1 MKLKLL
7 LVSVVALVLSNISL
21 SAARINGQLDAYQM
35 GHWAMKQHNSICAL
49 VYPAISNNKTKP
61 LNITKDEA
69 LNLLSTQYPVFIST
83 NPDDPTVG
91 YDSIITY
98 PQYGEYV
105 QFIQRQKTNTFWVK
119 PSLDKQAIELDARFI
134 ALLNAEQKTYLKLY
148 QNNGDIRYANIPAKS
163 AELLLH
169 FNMKLYNLGALP
181 GTLLYKNDSLKS
193 TYGIE
198 DKKKRAREEIVV
210 FLQTDPTDPTI
221 GYDSVFYND
230 YRSNV
235 TDTNKYQA
243 MCFVMSQTGAA
254 FKLEALGAGFVSKS
268 YYNSDYMISG
278 VGVYGYIKYPLITSL
293 NPTEKAFIEYCIAS
307 TIESK
312 LTLNDASYGYY
323 LQAFGIK
330 PKGALEKVRGL
341 EFKIDS
347 PDK

>member
-1 MKLKLL
+1 MKLKTLL
-7 LVSVVALVLSNISL
+7 FSVATLILCNLSL

-49 VYPAISNNKTKP
+49 VYPAISSNKTKP

-83 NPDDPTVG
+83 NPDDPSIG

-105 QFIQRQKTNTFWVK
+105 QFIQKPTSFWVK
-119 PSLDKQAIELDARFI
+119 PTLDKQAIELDARFI
-134 ALLNAEQKTYLKLY
+134 NLLNAEQKTYLKLY
-148 QNNGDIRYANIPAKS
+148 QTNGDIRYANIPSKS
-163 AELLLH
+163 AELLLN

-193 TYGIE
+193 TYGIQ
-198 DKKKRAREEIVV
+198 DKKTRAREEIVV
-210 FLQTDPTDPTI
+210 FIQTDPNDPTI
-221 GYDSVFYND
+221 GYDSVYYKD

-254 FKLEALGAGFVSKS
+254 FKLEALGAGYVVKS
-268 YYNSDYMISG
+268 YYNQEYIISSA
-278 VGVYGYIKYPLITSL
+278 GVYGYIKYPLATTL

-330 PKGALEKVRGL
+330 PKGALEKVRNM
-341 EFKIDS
+341 EFQIDS
-347 PDK
+347 ADK